1 MTVVSNCFLS
11 FKPQTSASEI
21 VLDVGPDRI
30 VVEARKK
37 NYLIEGFL
45 TNYEINPDHVKSDFD
60 TGRNVLTVNLPVV
73 ECN

>member
-1 MTVVSNCFLS
+1 M
-11 FKPQTSASEI
+11 
-21 VLDVGPDRI
+21 
-30 VVEARKK
+30 VEARKK

>member
-1 MTVVSNCFLS
+1 MRCNGDLLI
-11 FKPQTSASEI
+11 QTSAAEI
-21 VLDVGPDRI
+21 VLDVGPDRV

-45 TNYEINPDHVKSDFD
+45 TDYQINTENVNSDFD

>member
-1 MTVVSNCFLS
+1 MHLRCNGDLLI
-11 FKPQTSASEI
+11 QTSAAEI
-21 VLDVGPDRI
+21 VLDVGPDRV

-45 TNYEINPDHVKSDFD
+45 TDYQINTENVNSDFD